1 MIVNKDWKH
10 KPMMMGKCKH
20 VVNALISFLQMNLS
34 NVFVDNTYAK
44 KNVQEKTT
52 KKDNKSVKSVKAH
65 YIGIKKTV
73 LHTKKLDICKNDTIR
88 LYSDLVKLCR
98 HKNLDDEFSHK
109 LHKVRFQYIEV
120 YQFFCKLYTYLKF

>member
-1 MIVNKDWKH
+1 MIANKSYKH
-10 KPMMMGKCKH
+10 KPMTIGRCKH
-20 VVNALISFLQMNLS
+20 VANALISFLLLNLS

-65 YIGIKKTV
+65 QIGGIKKTV

-88 LYSDLVKLCR
+88 LYSDFVKLCI
-98 HKNLDDEFSHK
+98 HKNLDDEF
-109 LHKVRFQYIEV
+109 YI
-120 YQFFCKLYTYLKF
+120 